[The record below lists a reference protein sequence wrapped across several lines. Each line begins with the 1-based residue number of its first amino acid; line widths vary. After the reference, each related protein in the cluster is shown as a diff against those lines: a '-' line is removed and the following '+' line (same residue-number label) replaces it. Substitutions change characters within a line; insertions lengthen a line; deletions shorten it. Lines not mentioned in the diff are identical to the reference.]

1 MEKEIWKPVKG
12 YEGLYE
18 VSNLGRVRSLPRTE
32 VCGSLIRKRC
42 GRELKPY
49 VRNGYMRVTLSKYG
63 AHTRIYVHRL
73 VAIAFIPNPKS
84 LPFINH
90 KDENPSNNSAENL
103 EWCDGFYNMNYGTCK
118 IRQALHNPRR
128 KPVFQYSLDGVFI
141 AEYSSSRQAGLA
153 LGVCQA
159 GISACCNGKAKT
171 AHGYKWYHKK
181 QE

>member
-1 MEKEIWKPVKG
+1 MEKEIWKPVLG

-18 VSNLGRVRSLPRTE
+18 VSNLGRVKSLPRME
-32 VCGSLIRKRC
+32 VCGSLIRKRS
-42 GRELKPY
+42 GRILKPD
-49 VRNGYMRVTLSKYG
+49 VRKGYERVTLCKDG
-63 AHTRIYVHRL
+63 KLQRIFVHRI
-73 VAIAFIPNPKS
+73 VATAFIPNPNN

-90 KDENPSNNSAENL
+90 KDETPSNNSVENL
-103 EWCDGFYNMNYGTCK
+103 EWCDAFYNMNYGTCK
-118 IRQALHNPRR
+118 IRQALNNPRR
-128 KPVFQYSLDGVFI
+128 KVVYQYSLDGKFI

-159 GISACCNGKAKT
+159 GISSCCNGKAKT